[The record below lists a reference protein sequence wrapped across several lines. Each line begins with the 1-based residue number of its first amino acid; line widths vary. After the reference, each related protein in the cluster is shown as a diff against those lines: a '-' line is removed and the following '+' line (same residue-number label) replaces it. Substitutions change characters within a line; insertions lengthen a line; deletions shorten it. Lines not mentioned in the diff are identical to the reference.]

1 MEFIIG
7 ANPNNKENKL
17 KMTVVLTKNANILST
32 NILRKC
38 SNNTIETKDDNTYQD
53 FILSSNKKNVKNDIH
68 LCNSSD
74 NENDD
79 DLKNKTKEFDIKEI
93 KDNMDKNNL
102 KEKYYNRDY
111 SFYVPE

>member
-17 KMTVVLTKNANILST
+17 KMTVVLTKNANILSI

-53 FILSSNKKNVKNDIH
+53 FILSSNSK
-68 LCNSSD
+68 
-74 NENDD
+74 
-79 DLKNKTKEFDIKEI
+79 
-93 KDNMDKNNL
+93 
-102 KEKYYNRDY
+102 R
-111 SFYVPE
+111 